1 MLQNVKVDIIYY
13 MTPTDF
19 EMEFNLCGCCRMRL
33 LTDKTNDRK
42 SLVHALSRAVSRSR
56 VILCAGPLFSD
67 TGLINSVALA
77 IGRPLERV
85 DNARYGIVGN
95 GEISVIKGALPLV
108 TAEGVFGGCI
118 IESGP
123 QSIVL
128 LSESKGIRKSLMTAL
143 IHPYIEE
150 ISLLAAGTGR
160 PQPTAPEPA
169 AEAGAE
175 NAELPDAPLTPAGD
189 EPIPAE
195 EPSAAAEEA
204 ASEAPEPEIQPESEQ
219 ETEPENVGDGS
230 PLPESPSDT
239 ANDGDAS
246 ASAADDT
253 NETETAET
261 NSDSDTDNE
270 NTDDQADIGQTDD
283 TEADRNSA
291 PDEVP
296 KMRIVMDDPPEELP
310 LYIEPQ
316 RVKYSKKNY
325 YDTAYGDSTEASQF
339 CIPEEFPAPARRSLR
354 VPVLILSVVLLL
366 ALIVL
371 AYVLIFVPMR
381 EGYSIGEYFRQLFE
395 PAAVSLR
402 QMLL

>member
-85 DNARYGIVGN
+85 DNARYGIAGSS
-95 GEISVIKGALPLV
+95 EISVIKGALPLV

-169 AEAGAE
+169 AESGAE
-175 NAELPDAPLTPAGD
+175 NPVPPDAPLTPAGTA
-189 EPIPAE
+189 EPVPTE
-195 EPSAAAEEA
+195 DPSAAAGET
-204 ASEAPEPEIQPESEQ
+204 ASEASEPEIQPE
-219 ETEPENVGDGS
+219 TEPENAGDGS
-230 PLPESPSDT
+230 PLPDSPCDT
-239 ANDGDAS
+239 ANDGDTSVSEAP
-246 ASAADDT
+246 DT
-253 NETETAET
+253 DETETAET
-261 NSDSDTDNE
+261 NSDSNADSE

-291 PDEVP
+291 PDKVP
-296 KMRIVMDDPPEELP
+296 KMRIVMDDPTEELP

-339 CIPEEFPAPARRSLR
+339 CIPDEFPAPARRSLR
-354 VPVLILSVVLLL
+354 IPVLILSVVLLL